1 MNQRP
6 PPDIFLLSVALLFF
20 GGCAHSPTLDVY
32 GSYFPA
38 WIVCIVTGIVIT
50 VIARLLLV
58 AAGINE
64 YMRFKQALYCCMAVF
79 FTLAVWLI
87 FFKG

>member
-1 MNQRP
+1 MNQP
-6 PPDIFLLSVALLFF
+6 PRKTLLLSVPLLLLS
-20 GGCAHSPTLDVY
+20 GCAFSPTLDVY

-58 AAGINE
+58 AGGINE
-64 YMRFKQALYCCMAVF
+64 HLRFKFVLYCCTALF
-79 FTLAVWLI
+79 FTLALWLI

>member
-1 MNQRP
+1 MKHP
-6 PPDIFLLSVALLFF
+6 PRKILLLSITMLLFS
-20 GGCAHSPTLDVY
+20 GCAFSPTLDVY

-38 WIVCIVTGIVIT
+38 WIVCIILGIVLT

-58 AAGINE
+58 GGGINE
-64 YMRFKQALYCCMAVF
+64 HLKFKPALYCCMMIF